1 MNKYTPS
8 FLFSLAGVGCLI
20 YPTIS
25 KVPIE
30 NEAYQA
36 KLELQTQKKIQQ
48 EIAKSNLLPRKS
60 NILLRDYTYN
70 PKKEPLIRPSDLI
83 RVKNK
88 TKVYDNSGYC
98 IGLIKDNEQGKREF
112 YFAGFYKKI
121 CN

>member
-8 FLFSLAGVGCLI
+8 FLFSLVGLGCLATPI
-20 YPTIS
+20 LS

-36 KLELQTQKKIQQ
+36 RLELQTQKKIQQ
-48 EIAKSNLLPRKS
+48 EIARSNLLPRKS

-70 PKKEPLIRPSDLI
+70 PKKEPQIRVSDLI
-83 RVKNK
+83 RVKNN

-98 IGLIKDNEQGKREF
+98 IGLIRDNEQGKREF
-112 YFAGFYKKI
+112 YFAGFYKNI
-121 CN
+121 CK